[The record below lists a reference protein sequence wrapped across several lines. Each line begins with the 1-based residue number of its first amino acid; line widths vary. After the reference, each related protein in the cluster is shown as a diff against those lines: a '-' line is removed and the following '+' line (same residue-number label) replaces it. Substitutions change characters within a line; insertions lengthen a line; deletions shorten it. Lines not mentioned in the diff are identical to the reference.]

1 MNYKDLL
8 NKLQALT
15 PEQLNQTVTIYE
27 PYEDE
32 YIAAID
38 VGFSEEANCDA
49 LDPNHFYL
57 ILKA

>member
-1 MNYKDLL
+1 MTYQQLLEKLQSL
-8 NKLQALT
+8 NK
-15 PEQLNQTVTIYE
+15 EQLNQTVTIYE

-38 VGFSEEANCDA
+38 AGFSEDATCDA

-57 ILKA
+57 IMKA